1 MQKESLGLLRDQL
14 QKIETTHHHAE
25 LFQKEILSQAEK
37 AFAASRSAYESGK
50 GGFSEWITAQRL
62 LRDTQATA
70 LNHLTDH
77 EIAIAELE
85 GIVGAEVRPTPP
97 QNSEIQIE

>member
-1 MQKESLGLLRDQL
+1 MV
-14 QKIETTHHHAE
+14 
-25 LFQKEILSQAEK
+25 
-37 AFAASRSAYESGK
+37 
-50 GGFSEWITAQRL
+50 
-62 LRDTQATA
+62 

-97 QNSEIQIE
+97 KTEKSK

>member
-1 MQKESLGLLRDQL
+1 MRNSSKRDSLAGRKGL
-14 QKIETTHHHAE
+14 
-25 LFQKEILSQAEK
+25 
-37 AFAASRSAYESGK
+37 AASRSAYESGK
-50 GGFSEWITAQRL
+50 GDFSDWTPAQRL

-85 GIVGAEVRPTPP
+85 GIVAGNSPNTSE
-97 QNSEIQIE
+97 NSEIQIG

>member
-1 MQKESLGLLRDQL
+1 MSPARAD
-14 QKIETTHHHAE
+14 
-25 LFQKEILSQAEK
+25 
-37 AFAASRSAYESGK
+37 
-50 GGFSEWITAQRL
+50 FSDWITAQRL

-85 GIVGAEVRPTPP
+85 GIVGAEVRPTL
-97 QNSEIQIE
+97 QKTQKSK